1 MAKSA
6 SLVAVDCGLKLSA
19 SLCFLSS
26 LFCFLVVSANQGDDK
41 AKLKTLI
48 SASTAFFSFAASF
61 FVCFL
66 LKCFEYD
73 VAEED
78 LSYVV
83 HLRASDK
90 SKLRSTEIELLLANL
105 QLLLCDINEILNYVD
120 EMKDN
125 KQGDVHQ
132 INARVQNLSGLLAE
146 IKKDSR
152 DKRRVGILLSR
163 GDGHATLVKLLAG
176 LEELVQAGTQTQIAD
191 ADAQEISNKS
201 TKVK

>member
-1 MAKSA
+1 M
-6 SLVAVDCGLKLSA
+6 
-19 SLCFLSS
+19 
-26 LFCFLVVSANQGDDK
+26 
-41 AKLKTLI
+41 
-48 SASTAFFSFAASF
+48 
-61 FVCFL
+61 
-66 LKCFEYD
+66 
-73 VAEED
+73 
-78 LSYVV
+78 
-83 HLRASDK
+83 DK
-90 SKLRSTEIELLLANL
+90 SNLYNVEVELLLANL

-176 LEELVQAGTQTQIAD
+176 LEELVFK
-191 ADAQEISNKS
+191 ISSVSRASKQS
-201 TKVK
+201 TYS